1 VIGAEVDDA
10 MSVASLEE
18 NASTSADESVAGANE
33 WRPVATG
40 LEAALMARA
49 PGVHTGTPLVR
60 KLADEVGRLL
70 GLDDHERLAVEVCA
84 RVRDIGMISLP
95 DYVIL
100 NADVLSDVDLALL
113 SPRSSHEPPSSR
125 HGCAFQDV
133 ASAQLVGVGVV
144 ALDGGRRENGWEP
157 LGARS
162 LVGAS
167 ACRRVGIGPG
177 AAGPGPLVPLTSL
190 RGLFGEC
197 GA

>member
-1 VIGAEVDDA
+1 MVASIGAEVEDAVIGADVDDA

-18 NASTSADESVAGANE
+18 SASTSADKSVAGANE
-33 WRPVATG
+33 WRPVAAG

-100 NADVLSDVDLALL
+100 NADVLSDVDLA
-113 SPRSSHEPPSSR
+113 
-125 HGCAFQDV
+125 A
-133 ASAQLVGVGVV
+133 AIAQKQ
-144 ALDGGRRENGWEP
+144 P
-157 LGARS
+157 
-162 LVGAS
+162 
-167 ACRRVGIGPG
+167 
-177 AAGPGPLVPLTSL
+177 
-190 RGLFGEC
+190 
-197 GA
+197 